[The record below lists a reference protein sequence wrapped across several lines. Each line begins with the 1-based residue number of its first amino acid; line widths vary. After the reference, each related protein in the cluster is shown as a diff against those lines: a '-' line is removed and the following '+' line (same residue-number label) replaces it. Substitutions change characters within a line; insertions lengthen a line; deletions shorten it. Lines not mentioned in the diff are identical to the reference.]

1 MSSSSLPWC
10 LLVVCV
16 LTVVQIYAAE
26 EPMVLKVF
34 NLHATDLQSSLL
46 GTPDAYVEVFRA
58 HGFLGRTE
66 VKNNNHDPSWKD
78 EFSFLNARENNILRL
93 EVYDSDIFFDN
104 LLGTCERSIKIG
116 TWQHKC
122 FLKTGG
128 ILNYS
133 YTLEPLQ

>member
-1 MSSSSLPWC
+1 MSSSSLLWC

-26 EPMVLKVF
+26 EPKVLKVF
-34 NLHATDLQSSLL
+34 NLHATDLHSSLL

-58 HGFLGRTE
+58 YGFLGRTE
-66 VKNNNHDPSWKD
+66 VKKDNRDPSWKE

-93 EVYDSDIFFDN
+93 EVYDSDINSDD

-116 TWQHKC
+116 TWKHQC
-122 FLKTGG
+122 FLKKGG